1 MPENK
6 YDVAKALKDWFTD
19 ATKVVIAG
27 IGNPIRSDDFV
38 GTKIVQDMQGKVSKN
53 VQLIECETVPESYIL
68 EIEAF
73 KPSHVLLIDA
83 ALLDL
88 APGDARLFWPEQ
100 VAGFSAVSSHI
111 LPLRIFSDYLKA
123 STGAKV
129 ALLLVQPKN
138 VEFGEGLSPEL
149 QAASERLARL
159 LLSLLS
165 KI

>member
-1 MPENK
+1 MADLIEKELKNWFAG
-6 YDVAKALKDWFTD
+6 AKR
-19 ATKVVIAG
+19 VVIAG
-27 IGNPIRSDDFV
+27 IGNPIRQDDFV
-38 GTKIVQDMQGKVSKN
+38 GTKIAQDLQGKVSNN

-68 EIEAF
+68 EIEEF

-88 APGDARLFWPEQ
+88 APGEICLISPEQ
-100 VAGFSAVSSHI
+100 VAGFSAVSSHV
-111 LPLRIFSDYLKA
+111 LPLRVFSDYLKE

-149 QAASERLARL
+149 QAAAGRIADL
-159 LLSLLS
+159 LMSLLS

>member
-1 MPENK
+1 MADLIEKELKNWFAG
-6 YDVAKALKDWFTD
+6 AKR
-19 ATKVVIAG
+19 VVIAG
-27 IGNPIRSDDFV
+27 IGNPIRQDDFV
-38 GTKIVQDMQGKVSKN
+38 GTKIAQDLQGKVSNN

-68 EIEAF
+68 EIEEF

-88 APGDARLFWPEQ
+88 APGEACLFLPEQ
-100 VAGFSAVSSHI
+100 VAGFSAVSSHV
-111 LPLRIFSDYLKA
+111 LPLRVFSDYLRE

-149 QAASERLARL
+149 QAAAGRIADL
-159 LLSLLS
+159 LMSLLS